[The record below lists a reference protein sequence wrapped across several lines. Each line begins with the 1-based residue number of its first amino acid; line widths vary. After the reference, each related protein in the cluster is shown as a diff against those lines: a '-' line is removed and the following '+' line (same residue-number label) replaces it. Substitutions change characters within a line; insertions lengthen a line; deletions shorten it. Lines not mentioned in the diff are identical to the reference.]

1 MAGKAK
7 SVYLVVADLKTHH
20 TAFKKMFF
28 NASEYH
34 AYIKDEEFL
43 KKYPPEQY
51 YYVKEVY

>member
-1 MAGKAK
+1 
-7 SVYLVVADLKTHH
+7 VVADLKTHH